1 MHDRKT
7 YSMKLLLSYNKA
19 EHDKKKICARCVPIE
34 RTVSNLYVNGG
45 HCTLWSRSRTDR
57 VRISVLPT
65 FAVENAKHLSRKLI
79 RKVQCNVK
87 TSLLGG
93 TGSL

>member
-1 MHDRKT
+1 MQ
-7 YSMKLLLSYNKA
+7 LLLSYNKA

-34 RTVSNLYVNGG
+34 RTVSKLYVNGG

-57 VRISVLPT
+57 VRISFLPT

-79 RKVQCNVK
+79 RKVQCIVK
-87 TSLLGG
+87 TSLLVG